1 MGILS
6 GTLHITFLERAEII
20 KFEQY
25 LLFFFRVCELITVKS
40 FRRYLEGRICQA
52 ARSNQPW
59 NSWQPQLSGAD
70 GKRSNMSP
78 GGEGHWE
85 SLDALGWRGC

>member
-1 MGILS
+1 M
-6 GTLHITFLERAEII
+6 
-20 KFEQY
+20 
-25 LLFFFRVCELITVKS
+25 
-40 FRRYLEGRICQA
+40 CQA

-59 NSWQPQLSGAD
+59 NTWQPQLSGAD
-70 GKRSNMSP
+70 GKRSNMST